1 MKISIICPLYNAEN
15 YIMSLHNKILEQE
28 KPEGTEVEVSYVL
41 TRCKDKTEEMLK
53 NMNLQY
59 TLIEPKD
66 FSHSKT
72 REMMAFKSTGDIIV
86 FISQD
91 VMMKN

>member
-72 REMMAFKSTGDIIV
+72 REMMA
-86 FISQD
+86 
-91 VMMKN
+91 